1 MKRIMFLALAIV
13 LFTTC
18 EKDGQD
24 ASPCSK
30 KLRSHF
36 KKEIRCTEKGAYET
50 NLYKGIYKGKTVYYV
65 DVVCISCLTASP
77 EYGYTC
83 DLEKVDFE
91 NFNEVANKT
100 MVYNSCTKDYT
111 E

>member
-13 LFTTC
+13 LFMAC
-18 EKDGQD
+18 EKEDQN

-30 KLRSHF
+30 KLKSHF
-36 KKEIRCTEKGAYET
+36 NKELRCIKKGEYET
-50 NLYKGIYKGKTVYYV
+50 NLYKGVYKGKTVYFV
-65 DVVCISCLTASP
+65 DDVCISCLTASP

-83 DLEKVDFE
+83 DLEKVDFD
-91 NFNEVANKT
+91 NFNELANKT
-100 MVYNSCTKDYT
+100 IVYNSCSKKYT